1 MGREAGVRI
10 IASLILGLS
19 ACATPPDAGI
29 RDRPPEH
36 QADGEDA
43 WSYAIDRV
51 TPHVTLIY
59 RPDPF
64 RIPVEGNVTVIEQS
78 DGLVVVD
85 AGGAPGAG
93 ARIVARI
100 REISDRP
107 VRAVVLT
114 HWHGDHNYGLPAF
127 VEAWPDAEIIA
138 TEATLAAMRGPGREQ
153 VDDLHANLI
162 AFRESIDAL
171 LEGGVTR
178 AGQPLEDW
186 QIEHFSAVAAD
197 LAAITPLAEGARLI
211 EPTWTFTDTL
221 VLDDAETPIELRFI
235 GRANT
240 DGDAVVLVPSERVVI
255 SGDIVVMPQPFGFGS
270 FPGAWIETLD
280 ALAGLDWEYL
290 IPGHGP
296 VQTDDAYLQ
305 RLTALLEEVR
315 AQAAIFAAA
324 GLSVDEARAHIDL
337 SAAEAGFTGGDP
349 WRAFWFQRWFTTPI
363 MLSAMREATGEAIV
377 QGQQ

>member
-1 MGREAGVRI
+1 MRVLAAFF
-10 IASLILGLS
+10 ASVLVIS
-19 ACATPPDAGI
+19 ACATGAAEEAQLDW
-29 RDRPPEH
+29 PPEH

-43 WSYAIDRV
+43 WSYAIDRI
-51 TPHVTLIY
+51 TPRVTLIY

-78 DGLVVVD
+78 EGLVVVD

-93 ARIVARI
+93 ARIVSRI
-100 REISDRP
+100 RELSDKP

-127 VEAWPDAEIIA
+127 VEAWPEVEIIA
-138 TEATLAAMRGPGREQ
+138 TEKTRDAMRGPGREQ
-153 VDDLHANLI
+153 VDVLHSNLI
-162 AFRESIDAL
+162 AFRESIEAL

-178 AGQPLEDW
+178 SGAPLEDW
-186 QIEHFSAVAAD
+186 QIAHFNAVAQD
-197 LAAITPLAEGARLI
+197 LEAIAPLAEGARLV
-211 EPTWTFTDTL
+211 EPTRSFVERL
-221 VLDDAETPIELRFI
+221 LLDDAETPVELRFI

-240 DGDAVVLVPSERVVI
+240 DGDTVVLVPGERVVV

-270 FPGAWIETLD
+270 YPEEWIATLGV
-280 ALAGLDWEYL
+280 LAGMDWDYL

-305 RLTALLEEVR
+305 HLTELLENVR
-315 AQAAIFAAA
+315 AQAADFAAR
-324 GLSVDEARAHIDL
+324 GLSVEEARAQLDL
-337 SAAEAGFTGGDP
+337 SGIEAAFTDGDP
-349 WRAFWFQRWFTTPI
+349 WHAFWFQRWFADPI
-363 MLSAMREATGEAIV
+363 MLSAMREASGEEIV